1 MTPSLFKIRV
11 LLKIT
16 HQIAWAQTEGIP
28 SAEAFRPSPRWRGPP
43 PQFHPGVGS
52 EYSSQDSGLD
62 SKKRVL
68 DPPPL
73 PLALS
78 ISFISSDHFSEFH
91 LRIFVSPTH
100 LLLPVGLSL
109 SERCYNRS
117 QKRLYIHGTTCLMLG
132 GLLSNPCYKQS
143 QAPCLYRPLDLSR
156 SSITT
161 YVFSL

>member
-1 MTPSLFKIRV
+1 MFYYIQKKKHPLGPSHRKSLSDPLPLFKIRV

-62 SKKRVL
+62 NKKRVL
-68 DPPPL
+68 DLPPF

-78 ISFISSDHFSEFH
+78 ISFISSDHFSNSI
-91 LRIFVSPTH
+91 LK
-100 LLLPVGLSL
+100 SL
-109 SERCYNRS
+109 
-117 QKRLYIHGTTCLMLG
+117 
-132 GLLSNPCYKQS
+132 
-143 QAPCLYRPLDLSR
+143 
-156 SSITT
+156 
-161 YVFSL
+161 

>member
-1 MTPSLFKIRV
+1 MPGHRRKVSLAQRRSGPHQDGEGPLPSF
-11 LLKIT
+11 T
-16 HQIAWAQTEGIP
+16 
-28 SAEAFRPSPRWRGPP
+28 RGLE
-43 PQFHPGVGS
+43 VS
-52 EYSSQDSGLD
+52 ILSQDSGLD

-68 DPPPL
+68 DLPPPSHRL
-73 PLALS
+73 
-78 ISFISSDHFSEFH
+78 INFVHKFRSFFRI
-91 LRIFVSPTH
+91 LQIFVSPTH

>member
-52 EYSSQDSGLD
+52 ENHSQDSGLD

-78 ISFISSDHFSEFH
+78 ISFISSDHFSEFY
-91 LRIFVSPTH
+91 LQVFVSPTH

-143 QAPCLYRPLDLSR
+143 QAP
-156 SSITT
+156 SSDGLPCRTGR
-161 YVFSL
+161 

>member
-1 MTPSLFKIRV
+1 MPGHRRKVSLAQRRSGPRQDGEGPLPSF
-11 LLKIT
+11 T
-16 HQIAWAQTEGIP
+16 
-28 SAEAFRPSPRWRGPP
+28 RGLE
-43 PQFHPGVGS
+43 VS
-52 EYSSQDSGLD
+52 ILSQDSGLD

-68 DPPPL
+68 DLPPL

-78 ISFISSDHFSEFH
+78 ISFISSD
-91 LRIFVSPTH
+91 LQIFVSPTH

>member
-52 EYSSQDSGLD
+52 ENHSQDSGLD

-78 ISFISSDHFSEFH
+78 ISFISSDHFSEFY
-91 LRIFVSPTH
+91 LQIFVSPTH

-143 QAPCLYRPLDLSR
+143 QAP
-156 SSITT
+156 SSDGLPCRTGR
-161 YVFSL
+161 

>member
-52 EYSSQDSGLD
+52 ENHSQDSGLD

-78 ISFISSDHFSEFH
+78 ISFISSDHFSEFY
-91 LRIFVSPTH
+91 LQIFVSPTH

-143 QAPCLYRPLDLSR
+143 QAP
-156 SSITT
+156 SSDGLPRRTGR
-161 YVFSL
+161 

>member
-52 EYSSQDSGLD
+52 ENHSQDSGLD

-78 ISFISSDHFSEFH
+78 ISFISSD
-91 LRIFVSPTH
+91 LQIFVSPTH

-143 QAPCLYRPLDLSR
+143 QAP
-156 SSITT
+156 SSDGLPCRTGR
-161 YVFSL
+161 

>member
-52 EYSSQDSGLD
+52 ENHSQDSGLD

-78 ISFISSDHFSEFH
+78 ISFISSDHFSEFYFQ
-91 LRIFVSPTH
+91 IFVSPTH

-143 QAPCLYRPLDLSR
+143 QAP
-156 SSITT
+156 SSDGLPCRTGR
-161 YVFSL
+161 

>member
-52 EYSSQDSGLD
+52 EYSFTRLWFGQQKASF
-62 SKKRVL
+62 RPT
-68 DPPPL
+68 PPSPRL
-73 PLALS
+73 NNFVHKFR
-78 ISFISSDHFSEFH
+78 SFFRI
-91 LRIFVSPTH
+91 LQIFVSPTH

>member
-52 EYSSQDSGLD
+52 ENHSQDSGLD

-78 ISFISSDHFSEFH
+78 ISFTSSDHFSEFY
-91 LRIFVSPTH
+91 LQVFVSPTH

-143 QAPCLYRPLDLSR
+143 QAP
-156 SSITT
+156 SSDGLPCRTGR
-161 YVFSL
+161 

>member
-52 EYSSQDSGLD
+52 ENHSQDSGLD

-78 ISFISSDHFSEFH
+78 ISFISSDHFSEFYNQ
-91 LRIFVSPTH
+91 IFVSPTH

-143 QAPCLYRPLDLSR
+143 QAP
-156 SSITT
+156 SSDGLPCRTGR
-161 YVFSL
+161 